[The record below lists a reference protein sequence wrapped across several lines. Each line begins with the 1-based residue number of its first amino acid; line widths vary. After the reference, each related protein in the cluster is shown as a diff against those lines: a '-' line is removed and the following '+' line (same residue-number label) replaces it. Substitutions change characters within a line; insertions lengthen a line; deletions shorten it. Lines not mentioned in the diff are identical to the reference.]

1 MLRKGF
7 SLLEVIFGIFL
18 IGVVVIYLLPS
29 FNNIFLSFKKAKID
43 TNLVYLAES
52 IVESL
57 KAERIS
63 NPEIFE
69 QIKEAE
75 KFLYTKLDQ
84 EDLDKYDCY
93 VINDDENEYLW
104 KFKVVVNTRKDEGK
118 MSNVELKA
126 SFPK

>member
-18 IGVVVIYLLPS
+18 IGVVVVYLLPS
-29 FNNIFLSFKKAKID
+29 FNNIFLSFKKAKTD

-93 VINDDENEYLW
+93 VINYDENEYLW